1 MATAGKGVIIESG
14 KRGVL
19 PSGKLAIFNSA
30 GACPCCCDQWHSA
43 YFVTVSTERMG
54 YEYYVSH
61 YEYIDEPTGFI
72 EYYPIVPDPLADSHW
87 AALYATVAAA
97 TPWSN
102 TYTPVFHNVGHFYDA
117 MGPDWPNPWDAT
129 KSYLEG
135 HLFEMKSTIDFS
147 LDFNPATH
155 EAHTIVLRLDYNHT
169 GSAFMVEAVLDGT
182 PIDSWLV
189 DGDGSRDIEVASY
202 EADYIEFVVRPVSDP
217 AYPGSTGTPPI
228 GLDYEGGL
236 DINSAKIKY
245 KVRDK

>member
-1 MATAGKGVIIESG
+1 MTRMLYLMPDGRLAGQGGHPIWMTQAEFE
-14 KRGVL
+14 
-19 PSGKLAIFNSA
+19 A
-30 GACPCCCDQWHSA
+30 CCCDTWHSA
-43 YFVTVSTERMG
+43 GVITVSTERMG

-61 YEYIDEPTGFI
+61 YEYIDEDTGYI

-87 AALYATVAAA
+87 ASLYATVQAA

-102 TYTPVFHNVGHFYDA
+102 TYTPVYHHVGHLYDA
-117 MGPDWPNPWDAT
+117 MGPAWWRPGEPT
-129 KSYLEG
+129 QSELEG
-135 HLFEMKSTIDFS
+135 HLFEMKSTVYS
-147 LDFNPATH
+147 TLDFNPATH

-169 GSAFMVEAVLDGT
+169 GTAFMVEVVLEGT

-189 DGDGSRDIEVASY
+189 DGNGSRDIEVATYGS
-202 EADYIEFVVRPVSDP
+202 DYIEFVVRPVADP

-245 KVRDK
+245 RVRDK